1 MKPPPLPQAT
11 LANWRQAPYNRWA
24 FHHVRELIAS
34 TDIAHDPRRVREL
47 ASRPR
52 ELDIRIEPDSGEPL
66 TLAQFLAETQTDG
79 FVILHRGVLI
89 AEQYANGMSAASP
102 HILMSVSK
110 SMLGLLFG
118 SPAIDAGRQVT
129 DLVPEVANTAYQGAS
144 VRQLLDM
151 RAGVGFVED
160 YLATSGPI
168 VEYRKA

>member
-34 TDIAHDPRRVREL
+34 ADIAHDPRRVREL

-79 FVILHRGVLI
+79 FIVVHRGAIL
-89 AEQYANGMSAASP
+89 AEHYANGMSPETP

-118 SPAIDAGRQVT
+118 ALGIDTNRWVAH
-129 DLVPEVANTAYQGAS
+129 LVPEAA
-144 VRQLLDM
+144 
-151 RAGVGFVED
+151 
-160 YLATSGPI
+160 
-168 VEYRKA
+168 